1 MLSFMAEESDKKS
14 LILIVDD
21 VPKNLQVL
29 AAILYKEGYEIAMA
43 DRGKSALELLENV
56 IPDLILLDI
65 MMPEMDGF
73 EVCKRI
79 KQNPK
84 HQDIPIIFL
93 TARHETE
100 TIVKGFESGAADYL
114 TKPFNALELISRVK
128 THLQLKQRT
137 TLLLE
142 LNATLEEKVKE
153 RTAQLE
159 AAYDKLAKLD
169 NAKSYFLGLLSHELN
184 TPLNEIKGF
193 SIILNSIVDD
203 ADAKEFI
210 GYIRESSERLIKFA
224 DMSLLITSLKSNKYQ
239 KQNLEIDVHYLLD
252 ESIFNFNETAGDKN
266 IAIEK
271 EYCDCH
277 SLILADTT
285 LIKTAFDTVIG
296 NSIKYSSN
304 NKNIRIRTLNEDNYL
319 KIEFTD
325 QGPGFSEKSLENIFE
340 LFNTTELLNHKEGL
354 GLGLATTKFIIDY
367 HSGKISVCNN
377 LNGGATVCLYLPTI
391 NQAEKMLEN

>member
-1 MLSFMAEESDKKS
+1 MLSFLPEEADRKS

-43 DRGKSALELLENV
+43 DRGKSALELMENV
-56 IPDLILLDI
+56 MPDLILLDI

-137 TLLLE
+137 TMLVE
-142 LNATLEEKVKE
+142 LNATLEEKVRE
-153 RTAQLE
+153 RTKQLE
-159 AAYDKLAKLD
+159 SAYEKLAKLD

-193 SIILNSIVDD
+193 SIILNNIVED
-203 ADAKEFI
+203 ADAKEFV

-224 DMSLLITSLKSNKYQ
+224 DMSLLITSLKANKYQ
-239 KQNLEIDVHYLLD
+239 KQNLEMDVHYLLD
-252 ESIFNFNETAGDKN
+252 ESVFNFNEFATEKN
-266 IAIEK
+266 IIIEK
-271 EYCDCH
+271 EYCDCN
-277 SLILADTT
+277 SMIFADTT
-285 LIKTAFDTVIG
+285 LIKTAFDTVI
-296 NSIKYSSN
+296 NNAIKYSP
-304 NKNIRIRTLNEDNYL
+304 KDKKIQIKTINEGDYL
-319 KIEFTD
+319 KIDFID
-325 QGPGFSEKSLENIFE
+325 QGPGFTDKSLENIFE

-354 GLGLATTKFIIDY
+354 GLGLATTKFIVDY
-367 HSGKISVCNN
+367 HSGKITVANN
-377 LNGGATVCLYLPTI
+377 VDEGATVCLYLPIIT
-391 NQAEKMLEN
+391 NTENNSDN